1 MFHMAYLLGSYIAV
15 KVLDANGDAYSAE
28 DGSDRDVLL
37 QLNIAHICTPVFN
50 GLSIV
55 ANSKGYFVLEK
66 IFDTISIFQYQG
78 TIFYAQYS
86 QMTSPAAKRLSG
98 INLWFII
105 EILSF
110 YGYILSA
117 IAFIL
122 ENSFKSSLGIL
133 DKSHIKERYQCDFI
147 AFHRK
152 DLDWLAFVTILFN
165 VNIVL
170 IFIDE

>member
-1 MFHMAYLLGSYIAV
+1 
-15 KVLDANGDAYSAE
+15 
-28 DGSDRDVLL
+28 
-37 QLNIAHICTPVFN
+37 
-50 GLSIV
+50 
-55 ANSKGYFVLEK
+55 
-66 IFDTISIFQYQG
+66 
-78 TIFYAQYS
+78 
-86 QMTSPAAKRLSG
+86 MTSPAAKRLSG

-165 VNIVL
+165 VNVVL